1 MKQPKILF
9 PGESPAI
16 STSVC
21 HPQRLGLDMRGKT
34 GLRRILLA
42 AVFMLSVSAC
52 QQHDASNQSAPTE
65 AEASTPPSLPSSI
78 SSNLQEPF
86 EKLRSSLRPEYEA
99 AKNQIQKSAIFNRAN
114 SRVEDFLSANGINV
128 KNWNGK
134 IEKIATSHGGGDAWI
149 EVRSSGGASY
159 RMRGIDATSMVYHQL
174 ASLSEGQRVI
184 FSGSLQRTASGA
196 WEASL
201 TEFGSL
207 QDPEYLIS
215 LTTIES
221 APSDISPMSTEK
233 HQTNAA
239 DAAETSLPQSQN
251 AVARL
256 DPIPPEVL
264 QLDPAE
270 VALRTI
276 RTPQDNG
283 PQGACNLLTASLTL
297 VAVEREHGVP
307 LANSKRNIAKVLEN
321 LEVDEHDLNN
331 WQEAAIAIHAS
342 SVSAGELEQVLR
354 KQCKQLPQQ

>member
-159 RMRGIDATSMVYHQL
+159 RMRGIDATSMVY
-174 ASLSEGQRVI
+174 V
-184 FSGSLQRTASGA
+184 
-196 WEASL
+196 
-201 TEFGSL
+201 
-207 QDPEYLIS
+207 
-215 LTTIES
+215 
-221 APSDISPMSTEK
+221 
-233 HQTNAA
+233 
-239 DAAETSLPQSQN
+239 
-251 AVARL
+251 V
-256 DPIPPEVL
+256 V
-264 QLDPAE
+264 
-270 VALRTI
+270 
-276 RTPQDNG
+276 
-283 PQGACNLLTASLTL
+283 
-297 VAVEREHGVP
+297 
-307 LANSKRNIAKVLEN
+307 
-321 LEVDEHDLNN
+321 
-331 WQEAAIAIHAS
+331 
-342 SVSAGELEQVLR
+342 
-354 KQCKQLPQQ
+354 